1 MNSKF
6 RAILPYFA
14 WLLIGIVFGS
24 QLHLF
29 ASRTGGR
36 MGWVD
41 SMIWEVPRWMWW
53 PFLAPVVRKLQL
65 KYPLRGANRTKAI
78 VNHSVF
84 SLLLSLLHLLLFVS
98 SFHLIHL
105 AKGDHGKFFDTLQF
119 AFPLD
124 FHVGV
129 AVYWLIILLKEHSD
143 SQQRVT
149 KLQAEV
155 THAQLQ
161 ALRMQLHPHFLFNTL
176 NSISSYLRSDV
187 EIADEMI
194 GRLGHFLRLT
204 LQNPG
209 TEEIV
214 LEKELQFLKEYL
226 AIEQARF
233 QDRLHAEYEIE
244 PATLQALVPNLILQ
258 PVVENAV
265 RHGIAGSGTI
275 RIAAKRLNG
284 HLQIVIHD
292 NGAGLPENVKKGIG
306 LTATGDRLHRMYGAD
321 ARVDLVND
329 PNGGTTV
336 TLLIPFHTQNS

>member
-1 MNSKF
+1 
-6 RAILPYFA
+6 
-14 WLLIGIVFGS
+14 
-24 QLHLF
+24 
-29 ASRTGGR
+29 
-36 MGWVD
+36 MGWTD

-53 PFLAPVVRKLQL
+53 ALLAPIVRKLQQ
-65 KYPLRGANRTKAI
+65 KYPLRVVNRGKAI
-78 VNHSVF
+78 AIHAVF
-84 SLLLSLLHLLLFVS
+84 SVLFSFVHLFLFVS

-105 AKGDHGKFFDTLQF
+105 AKGDHGNFSDTLQF

-129 AVYWLIILLKEHSD
+129 AVYWLIILLKEHAD

-155 THAQLQ
+155 TQAQLQ

-176 NSISSYLRSDV
+176 NSISSYLRTDV

-209 TEEIV
+209 TEEIA
-214 LEKELQFLKEYL
+214 LEQELQFLKEYL

-233 QDRLHAEYEIE
+233 QDRLRTEYEIE
-244 PATLQALVPNLILQ
+244 PATLNALVPNLILQ

-265 RHGIAGSGTI
+265 RHGVAGSGTI

-284 HLQIVIHD
+284 NLQIVIHD

-306 LTATGDRLHRMYGAD
+306 LTATGDRLHRMYGSD
-321 ARVDLVND
+321 ARLDLAND

-336 TLLIPFHTQNS
+336 TLLIPFHTEFKV